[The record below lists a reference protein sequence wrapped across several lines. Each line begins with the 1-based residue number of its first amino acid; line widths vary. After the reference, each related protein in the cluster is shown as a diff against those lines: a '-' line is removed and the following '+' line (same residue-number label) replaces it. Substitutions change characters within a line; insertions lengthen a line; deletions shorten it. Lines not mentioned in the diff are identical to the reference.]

1 MKKNVFTDLL
11 PFRRKQ
17 RFFFFQVQV
26 ILEIGEKILE
36 MERDYFQINCIFV
49 LKYIMTQYVRKLPT
63 VVNVIADL

>member
-1 MKKNVFTDLL
+1 MFSQIFYHLEENSA
-11 PFRRKQ
+11 
-17 RFFFFQVQV
+17 FFFFQVQV